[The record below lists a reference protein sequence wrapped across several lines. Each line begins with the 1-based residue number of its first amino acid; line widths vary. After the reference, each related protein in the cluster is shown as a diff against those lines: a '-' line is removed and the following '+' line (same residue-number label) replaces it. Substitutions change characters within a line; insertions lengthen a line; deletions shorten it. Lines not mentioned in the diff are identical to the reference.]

1 MAAKKAPAK
10 KMAAPKAAPKK
21 KTGSAAQFRKAEE
34 AGKAK
39 AYNKPASKDQADA
52 RGRASK
58 YGTPVGPTSTS
69 RDDKPFASRP
79 NTRYVKTDTIVKS
92 SRGNRF
98 LVSET
103 KFKRPM
109 GKDTNRTNVVSA
121 QFPSRQ
127 NRAAKFGPAPKKK
140 K

>member
-10 KMAAPKAAPKK
+10 KMAAPKAAAK

-58 YGTPVGPTSTS
+58 YGTPVGPTVTK
-69 RDDKPFASRP
+69 RDDKPFASSP
-79 NTRYVKTDTIVKS
+79 NTRYVETGTIVKS

-98 LVSET
+98 LVTET
-103 KFKRPM
+103 KNKNPM
-109 GKDTNRTNVVSA
+109 APDKIKTRVASA
-121 QFPSRQ
+121 QFPSRKY
-127 NRAAKFGPAPKKK
+127 RDPKFGPAPKKK

>member
-10 KMAAPKAAPKK
+10 KMAAPKAAAK

-98 LVSET
+98 LVSER
-103 KFKRPM
+103 KIKKPM
-109 GKDTNRTNVVSA
+109 GRDEIDTRVSSA
-121 QFPSRQ
+121 QFPSRKT
-127 NRAAKFGPAPKKK
+127 RAAKFGPAPKKK